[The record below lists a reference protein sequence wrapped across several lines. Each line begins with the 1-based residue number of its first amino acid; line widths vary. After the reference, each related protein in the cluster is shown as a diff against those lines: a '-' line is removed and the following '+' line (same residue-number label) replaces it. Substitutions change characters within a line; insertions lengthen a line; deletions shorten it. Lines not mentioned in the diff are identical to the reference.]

1 MSGWFDMDLR
11 TMLSQ
16 ARAPVLAEAGEALEY
31 ARLTHYGASS
41 AEENAQRLRALYEV
55 LEESVAARS
64 VLPMVRHAERIAA
77 ERHDSGFDLA
87 EVQTA
92 FNVLEEALWRRITVE
107 LPPED
112 YPEAY
117 GLTSTVLGAGK
128 QAVALKYVALASRTG
143 APAMDL
149 AALFS
154 GL

>member
-1 MSGWFDMDLR
+1 MDLA
-11 TMLSQ
+11 TMLLRV
-16 ARAPVLAEAGEALEY
+16 RAPVLAEAEEALEC

-41 AEENAQRLRALYEV
+41 PGENAKRLRALYEV
-55 LEESVAARS
+55 LEESVVARS

-117 GLTSTVLGAGK
+117 GLTSTVLGTGK
-128 QAVALKYVALASRTG
+128 QAVALRYVALASRTG
-143 APAMDL
+143 APTVDL

-154 GL
+154 SL